1 MRIVTGGIAQET
13 NTFQRELTTLAD
25 FQRPGFGTIVRG
37 QQLLDLEG
45 TGTVYGGAV
54 AEAKRLNV
62 ELNPTTYG
70 SVMPGGRVT
79 REAFDILRDEIVA
92 GIRAALPVDGV
103 LLVLHGAMALQNDDD
118 GEILLI
124 QAVRDVVGPSMPI
137 VAPLDL
143 HTNLSDDM
151 VVGVNAF
158 VGYKEYPHVDMPETG
173 ARALQ
178 ILVASIQH
186 GIRLAMAHT
195 RLPLIVPNQA
205 MVTTWP
211 SPLKIAID
219 RAREIEREPGV
230 LAATVLGGFPFADVP
245 FVGVATIVVTEDDPA
260 LARRYADELAA
271 ICWAQRDD
279 FTIRPTPVAEAIT
292 EAMTA
297 PAGIVYVLADIADS
311 GASGTAGDGTV
322 VLRGLLDAG
331 ARSAAVAQI
340 MDREAVAAC
349 VAAGVGSTVTLS
361 VGGRHDRRHGQPV
374 EVTGTV
380 RLIHEGSFPLA
391 GPMGA
396 GTIASRGRTVVLE
409 IGGPG
414 GIELQLTE
422 LRGHP
427 HDLNYFRAFGIEP
440 TERRILVLKSAA
452 HFRAAFEPIATKV
465 IEVDALGI
473 SSPNLATFPYQR
485 LRRPIYPLD
494 TKATWSPAS

>member
-151 VVGVNAF
+151 VAGVNAF

-186 GIRLAMAHT
+186 RTRLAMAHT
-195 RLPLIVPNQA
+195 RLPLIVPNQS
-205 MVTTWP
+205 MVTTWK

-219 RAREIEREPGV
+219 RARDR
-230 LAATVLGGFPFADVP
+230 
-245 FVGVATIVVTEDDPA
+245 
-260 LARRYADELAA
+260 ARAGRAG
-271 ICWAQRDD
+271 RD
-279 FTIRPTPVAEAIT
+279 RP
-292 EAMTA
+292 
-297 PAGIVYVLADIADS
+297 
-311 GASGTAGDGTV
+311 
-322 VLRGLLDAG
+322 
-331 ARSAAVAQI
+331 
-340 MDREAVAAC
+340 
-349 VAAGVGSTVTLS
+349 
-361 VGGRHDRRHGQPV
+361 RRLP
-374 EVTGTV
+374 
-380 RLIHEGSFPLA
+380 
-391 GPMGA
+391 
-396 GTIASRGRTVVLE
+396 
-409 IGGPG
+409 
-414 GIELQLTE
+414 
-422 LRGHP
+422 
-427 HDLNYFRAFGIEP
+427 
-440 TERRILVLKSAA
+440 
-452 HFRAAFEPIATKV
+452 
-465 IEVDALGI
+465 
-473 SSPNLATFPYQR
+473 
-485 LRRPIYPLD
+485 LRRRAIRRGGD
-494 TKATWSPAS
+494 DRGN

>member
-25 FQRPGFGTIVRG
+25 FQRPGFGKVARG

-54 AEAKRLNV
+54 AEAKRLGV
-62 ELNPTTYG
+62 ELIPTTYG
-70 SVMPGGRVT
+70 SVMPGGCVT
-79 REAFDILRDEIVA
+79 REAFNTLRDEIVA
-92 GIRAALPVDGV
+92 GIHDALPVDGV
-103 LLVLHGAMALQNDDD
+103 LLVLHGAMALENDDD
-118 GEILLI
+118 GETLLI
-124 QAVRDVVGPSMPI
+124 RAVRDVVGPSIPI

-143 HTNLSDDM
+143 HTNLSDEM
-151 VVGVNAF
+151 VAGVDAF

-178 ILVASIQH
+178 ILVASIHQ
-186 GIRLAMAHT
+186 GSRLAMAHT

-205 MVTTWP
+205 MVTTWA
-211 SPLKIAID
+211 SPLKRAID

-245 FVGVATIVVTEDDPA
+245 FAGGATIVVTDDAPA

-271 ICWAQRDD
+271 VCWERRAE
-279 FTIRPTPVAEAIT
+279 FAIRPTPVAEAIA

-297 PAGIVYVLADIADS
+297 PAGSVYVLADIADS

-361 VGGRHDRRHGQPV
+361 VGGRHDG
-374 EVTGTV
+374 
-380 RLIHEGSFPLA
+380 
-391 GPMGA
+391 
-396 GTIASRGRTVVLE
+396 
-409 IGGPG
+409 
-414 GIELQLTE
+414 
-422 LRGHP
+422 
-427 HDLNYFRAFGIEP
+427 
-440 TERRILVLKSAA
+440 
-452 HFRAAFEPIATKV
+452 
-465 IEVDALGI
+465 
-473 SSPNLATFPYQR
+473 
-485 LRRPIYPLD
+485 
-494 TKATWSPAS
+494 